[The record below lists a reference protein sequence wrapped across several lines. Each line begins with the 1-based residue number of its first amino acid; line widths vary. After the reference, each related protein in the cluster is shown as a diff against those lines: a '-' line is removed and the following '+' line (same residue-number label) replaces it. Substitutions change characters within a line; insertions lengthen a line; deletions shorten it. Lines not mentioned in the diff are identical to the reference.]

1 MYENKHISAIAFT
14 DPQQG
19 TKWTIRGD
27 TIKWRGHYGVGDFMY
42 GLNTAYYLT
51 NLLKFK
57 VNIDFYWDYD
67 DEYYF
72 HCEDPETILERFDYL
87 HSFFYK
93 KDLIK
98 VKHHLNYNH
107 IDRDFKGELAL
118 NLQHGFLDRPESPPI
133 KSNHKVMMRDICSWK
148 FDLER
153 IDRTPHPN
161 KVVIWRPL
169 FNATKPPKWKTI
181 YNNDDWEKII
191 KSLKDQGYFVVELS
205 YRSPVREAFYHIR
218 TCEFVVAYDGMW
230 QYLTRN
236 LYKPAIMLGDNNVI
250 VTHSPQAFHFMCPE
264 KDKKRKPPINNIHT
278 FIGDLKEK
286 NFTLLQRECQK
297 YENMVDPIIENR

>member
-93 KDLIK
+93 KI
-98 VKHHLNYNH
+98 
-107 IDRDFKGELAL
+107 
-118 NLQHGFLDRPESPPI
+118 
-133 KSNHKVMMRDICSWK
+133 
-148 FDLER
+148 
-153 IDRTPHPN
+153 
-161 KVVIWRPL
+161 
-169 FNATKPPKWKTI
+169 
-181 YNNDDWEKII
+181 
-191 KSLKDQGYFVVELS
+191 LS
-205 YRSPVREAFYHIR
+205 
-218 TCEFVVAYDGMW
+218 
-230 QYLTRN
+230 
-236 LYKPAIMLGDNNVI
+236 K
-250 VTHSPQAFHFMCPE
+250 
-264 KDKKRKPPINNIHT
+264 
-278 FIGDLKEK
+278 
-286 NFTLLQRECQK
+286 
-297 YENMVDPIIENR
+297 